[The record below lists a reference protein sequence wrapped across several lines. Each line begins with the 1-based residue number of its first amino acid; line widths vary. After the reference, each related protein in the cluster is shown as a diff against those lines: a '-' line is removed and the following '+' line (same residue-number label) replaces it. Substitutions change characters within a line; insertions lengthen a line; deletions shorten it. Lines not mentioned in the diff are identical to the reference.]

1 MKSNESTP
9 AWVQP
14 VDAATCAALSR
25 ELWGMLSAA
34 GVDLSVVEFSD
45 YITGATLAFQ
55 RAYIDAE
62 WGVTHDWMEATEA
75 FLAGYLRDY
84 PIRPLEAA
92 WERHGGPLPSAPLP
106 VTSPVYAT
114 NLDDEAIRYAE
125 KCDVLCD
132 SGGRELAVR
141 LEREGIPCVHYGDG
155 DICILWGVGSRELRV
170 HLYVTD
176 NLEPAPDNMFAEV
189 LIVSLDAEE
198 DYDIVAEGLTFK
210 QAIDCV
216 RGIIETVHDK

>member
-34 GVDLSVVEFSD
+34 GVDLSVVEFCD

-62 WGVTHDWMEATEA
+62 WGVTHDWMEATEQH
-75 FLAGYLRDY
+75 LAGYLRDY

-114 NLDDEAIRYAE
+114 NLDDAAIRYAE
-125 KCDVLCD
+125 KCDTVCD
-132 SGGRELAVR
+132 SVGRGLAEALR
-141 LEREGIPCVHYGDG
+141 AAGIPCVHYGDG
-155 DICILWGVGSRELRV
+155 DLVVLWGVSSRELRI

-176 NLEPAPDNMFAEV
+176 DLEPTPDNVFAEV
-189 LIVSLDAEE
+189 LIVTPDADEE
-198 DYDIVAEGLTFK
+198 YDVVAEGLTNT
-210 QAIDCV
+210 AAVAVV
-216 RGIIETVHDK
+216 RGLIAQVHDE